1 MRVFENSS
9 FLSLLFLTLT
19 AFLGLQEINAQEIS
33 YFAQMNTIVSKGD
46 NAPFWL
52 VANRQGLSSLDSSNG
67 YARYGMKIDGSI
79 GKENVWKYSAGI
91 DLSAGY
97 NMERSVSVNQ
107 LYAEASWKW
116 LTLSLGMKHRSGEM
130 RGFSDVK
137 YCSSSEGEIRKPDFP
152 HLYRSILSDI
162 GSGGLLFSGNSS
174 PIPQFRVEVPEF
186 VSIFGRDTWI
196 KLRGH
201 IAYGMFLDHNFQED
215 FTAKNPNA
223 RYAKKVMYHSKALF
237 MKFGKPEKFPLEVE
251 GGLEMYSQFGG
262 DFYTHSKGKYMSMP
276 GGVKDFFKA
285 FVPGSGDGSTPG
297 PEQANMSGNHI
308 GNWHLALTLHTKP
321 LDIRVYGEHMFEDFS
336 QLFFFEY
343 QSNREGKKEIV
354 YYPWRDIQLGISVK
368 NKSGYLKFI
377 SNVCYEYMSTY
388 DQSGAGYNDPGPN
401 YSEQMDGCDDY
412 YNHSIYPGWHNYGMG
427 IGNPLVFSPLYNNNG
442 SLVFSGNR
450 LKSHHFGMNGSFGN
464 KHLFLYRMMYTYS
477 ENWGTYFNPFNEKKY
492 TTSMSADIVYTPCK
506 SNWMFSLSLA
516 LDKSNLIGNNWGAM
530 VSIARIGVIK

>member
-19 AFLGLQEINAQEIS
+19 ACLGLPEVDAQEIS

-52 VANRQGLSSLDSSNG
+52 VANRQGLLSLENFNG
-67 YARYGMKIDGSI
+67 YARYGMKIDGSL
-79 GKENVWKYSAGI
+79 GKENVWKYSTGI

-130 RGFSDVK
+130 RSFSDVK
-137 YCSSSEGEIRKPDFP
+137 YCNTSENSIVKPYFP
-152 HLYRSILSDI
+152 HLYNSILTDI

-174 PIPQFRVEVPEF
+174 PIPQFRVEVPEYI
-186 VSIFGRDTWI
+186 SIFGRDTWI

-215 FTAKNPNA
+215 FTTKKPDA

-262 DFYTHSKGKYMSMP
+262 EIYTHEKGKYLSMP
-276 GGVKDFFKA
+276 NGLKDYFKA
-285 FVPGSGDGSTPG
+285 FIPGSGEGSTPV
-297 PEQANMSGNHI
+297 PEQTNMSGNHI
-308 GNWHLALTLHTKP
+308 GNWHLAFTLHTKP
-321 LDIRVYGEHMFEDFS
+321 VDVRLYGEHMFEDFS

-343 QSNREGKKEIV
+343 QSNREGNKDVV
-354 YYPWRDIQLGISVK
+354 YYPWRDIMIGISIK
-368 NKSGYLKFI
+368 NKSNILKFI
-377 SNVCYEYMSTY
+377 SNISYEYMSTY
-388 DQSGAGYNDPGPN
+388 DQSGACYNDPGPH
-401 YSEQMDGCDDY
+401 YKEQMDGVDNY

-427 IGNPLVFSPLYNNNG
+427 IGNPLVISPIYNSNG
-442 SLVFSGNR
+442 SLVFHANR
-450 LKSHHFGMNGSFGN
+450 LKSHHFGMNGSFGRKN
-464 KHLFLYRMMYTYS
+464 VLMYRFMCTYS
-477 ENWGTYFNPFNEKKY
+477 ENWGTYQNPYPEKKY
-492 TTSMSADIVYTPCK
+492 TTSVLADLVYAPSK
-506 SNWMFSLSLA
+506 SNWLFSISLA
-516 LDKSNLIGNNWGAM
+516 KDKSNVIGDNFGAM
-530 VSIARIGVIK
+530 LSVARIGIFK